1 MTVSNLSLQCGLQGR
16 RVRATLTFHSTG
28 QVPVTLTASD
38 RTENTVASGNV
49 RLDVIGAAP
58 ASGTATCSAKVNG
71 MSVGPIAAH

>member
-1 MTVSNLSLQCGLQGR
+1 
-16 RVRATLTFHSTG
+16 
-28 QVPVTLTASD
+28 VTLTASD